1 MSVYSFLLHAFIS
14 IDLVIGD
21 GLYNFIKLLTSTIVG
36 FVSMIQQIQKAWFPF
51 QTMAAPCP
59 LQKL

>member
-36 FVSMIQQIQKAWFPF
+36 FVSMIQQIQKA
-51 QTMAAPCP
+51 
-59 LQKL
+59 